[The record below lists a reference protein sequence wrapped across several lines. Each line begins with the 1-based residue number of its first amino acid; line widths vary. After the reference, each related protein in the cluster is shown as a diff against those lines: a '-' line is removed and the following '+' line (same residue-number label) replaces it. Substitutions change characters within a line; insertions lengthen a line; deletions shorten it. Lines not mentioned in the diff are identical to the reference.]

1 MGPAAEA
8 VMGIPELIR
17 LTPAGFLQRVG
28 AEYQHLAG
36 EVLLGAVTNA
46 MLCSE
51 QIQCLHCLAIK
62 SYEAIQHGGVAP
74 NSDLGIVTLILRN
87 VAPLSPLLIG
97 GAEATIPLEFMQGI
111 GKHPCGAFVAVCRQ
125 HRREAVLV
133 QMHSVKA
140 PADGILDGVAAGD
153 VGTMAFPPE
162 RKLISFSGL
171 LRRVGIEIGFI
182 HLDISPR
189 FFFECL
195 RYHLS

>member
-17 LTPAGFLQRVG
+17 LTPAGFLQRIRRQH
-28 AEYQHLAG
+28 QHLAG
-36 EVLLGAVTNA
+36 IVLLGAVTNA

-62 SYEAIQHGGVAP
+62 SYEAIQNSRMASD
-74 NSDLGIVTLILRN
+74 SDLGIVTLILRN

-97 GAEATIPLEFMQGI
+97 EAEATIPLEFMQGI
-111 GKHPCGAFVAVCRQ
+111 GKHPCGAFITVCVQ
-125 HRREAVLV
+125 HGCDTVLV
-133 QMHSVKA
+133 QMHSVEA
-140 PADGILDGVAAGD
+140 PTDGILDGFPAGD
-153 VGTMAFPPE
+153 VGAMAFPPE

-182 HLDISPR
+182 HLDLSPR
-189 FFFECL
+189 FFFECP